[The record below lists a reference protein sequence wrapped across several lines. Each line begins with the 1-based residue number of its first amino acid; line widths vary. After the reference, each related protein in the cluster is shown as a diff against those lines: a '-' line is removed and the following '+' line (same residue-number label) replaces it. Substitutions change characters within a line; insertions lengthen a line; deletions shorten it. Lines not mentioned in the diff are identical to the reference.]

1 VTRSHPAVRVE
12 AAVVIAAAVAQL
24 FVWFSGGA
32 DSRINKAI
40 RDVQPAASLATR
52 SPSTQSPASAPPSTI
67 PDIEALIPLSVETL
81 RTTVAESVGFVLTQ
95 HGTGTGVVISDDLMV
110 TNAHVVWPDP
120 SVSIVFPNG
129 AIHQGRVISLDPFA
143 DLALVDISRLSRKP
157 PPIVLGSIDDV
168 AVGDDLYVLGYP
180 SADEF
185 TPIPTVDVGELQS
198 FSDWESTGAT
208 WFTIGAP
215 AIGGQ
220 SGGAVVDR
228 YGRLV
233 GVSTYGSTAF
243 LTSIAVD
250 DVLAIADR
258 LVATPV
264 VRGLQP
270 RQLPHGGARRRNAVS
285 LEGPWDQELL
295 FGWYLPDTDVSID
308 WEVGAG
314 ALHADTISG
323 HAIAGGED
331 GIDFIAGYAF
341 PVVISAGAESA
352 TDGIL
357 TSSVP
362 LITYQDPDH
371 GKVLPTSGRTAGIYE
386 VGGDR
391 DFFYID
397 LDAGQS
403 MSIAVDSAA
412 RTHLSVY
419 APDGKLV
426 DDDSDIIGFFDGIAE
441 VRFTTSSSGR
451 FIVALESSL
460 STISGYTVVTRAL

>member
-1 VTRSHPAVRVE
+1 VTRSRLAVRIE
-12 AAVVIAAAVAQL
+12 AAVVIAAAIAQV
-24 FVWFSGGA
+24 FVWLSHGA
-32 DSRINKAI
+32 DSGVTKTM
-40 RDVQPAASLATR
+40 RDLQPAASVAAG
-52 SPSTQSPASAPPSTI
+52 SPSTAVQPIAPPSII
-67 PDIEALIPLSVETL
+67 PDIEALIPLSVEAM
-81 RTTVAESVGFVLTQ
+81 RETVAESVGFILSQ
-95 HGTGTGVVISDDLMV
+95 HGTGTGVVISEDVMV

-129 AIHQGRVISLDPFA
+129 AVHQGQVIGVDPFA

-157 PPIVLGSIDDV
+157 APIALGSIGDV

-180 SADEF
+180 SPDEF

-198 FSDWESTGAT
+198 LSDWEFTGAT

-220 SGGAVVDR
+220 SGGAVIDR

-243 LTSIAVD
+243 LTSISVD
-250 DVLAIADR
+250 DVLAVADR
-258 LVATPV
+258 LLASPV

-270 RQLPHGGARRRNAVS
+270 RELPHGGAVRRNAVR
-285 LEGPWDQELL
+285 LEGPWDQDLL
-295 FGWYLPDTDVSID
+295 FGWFLPDTDVSID
-308 WEVGAG
+308 WEDGG
-314 ALHADTISG
+314 GELHADTISG
-323 HAIAGGED
+323 HAIAGGEG
-331 GIDFIAGYAF
+331 GIDFVVGYAF
-341 PVVISAGAESA
+341 PVVISAEAESA
-352 TDGIL
+352 TDDIL

-371 GKVLPTSGRTAGIYE
+371 GKVLPAGGRTAGIYD

-403 MSIAVDSAA
+403 MSIAVESAA

-419 APDGKLV
+419 APDGKVV
-426 DDDSDIIGFFDGIAE
+426 DEDSDITGFFDGTAE
-441 VRFTTSSSGR
+441 VAFTAPSSGR

-460 STISGYTVVTRAL
+460 STISGYTVVTRVL